1 MSLLVI
7 AFAVTV
13 SFNFEGGSLGR
24 VERVSDAH
32 FRCAVAGE
40 TDQDNRNRQATWY
53 YFRVDG
59 ARGRA
64 LTIDIVGWEGE
75 YNYRPTR
82 NAITG
87 DTIPFYSEDQRQWQP
102 VTSFEYDADALRL
115 RLKLTP
121 QSNQVW
127 IAHVPPYT
135 NQDLAALLKEFARHP
150 HLKREVIGR
159 TVQKRELLLLTV
171 TDASVADAGKKVVW
185 LMARQHSW
193 EAFTSWAAEGAL
205 RYLLSD
211 DAAARRIR
219 RETVLKILP
228 LNDPDG
234 VARGGVRFNAHGY
247 DLNRNWDVPDS
258 PLMPEIAAQRR
269 AVLKWADAGGRVDLF
284 LTLHNT
290 ETSEYLDGP
299 PDAEGKHRELTERF
313 FKLLVERTAFA
324 PSRPPQPSA
333 VTTTEGRPGRM
344 TVVQGLWRDRRI
356 PAFLMEQRIARSPK
370 LGRVATI
377 EDRMKFGADL
387 VRVLWEVVRQENA
400 ARQ

>member
-1 MSLLVI
+1 MSLVAL
-7 AFAVTV
+7 AFAVTI

-24 VERVSDAH
+24 VERVADAH

-40 TDQDNRNRQATWY
+40 TDQDGRNRQATWY

-82 NAITG
+82 NAITEV
-87 DTIPFYSEDQRQWQP
+87 TIPFYSENRRDWRR
-102 VTSFEYDADALRL
+102 VESFEYDADALRL

-121 QSNQVW
+121 KSDQLW

-135 NQDLAALLKEFARHP
+135 NQNLSALLEEFARHP
-150 HLKREVIGR
+150 HLKRDVIGR
-159 TVQKRELLLLTV
+159 SVKGRDLLLLTV
-171 TDASVADAGKKVVW
+171 TDPAVADGRKKVVW

-211 DAAARRIR
+211 DATARRIR
-219 RETVLKILP
+219 RETVFKILP
-228 LNDPDG
+228 LSDPDG

-258 PLMPEIAAQRR
+258 PLMPEIAAARR
-269 AVLKWADAGGRVDLF
+269 AVLKWVDAGGRVDLF

-290 ETSEYLDGP
+290 ETNEYLDGP
-299 PDAEGKHRELTERF
+299 PDPKGQHRELTERF
-313 FKLLVERTAFA
+313 FKLLVEHTAFA
-324 PSRPPQPSA
+324 PSRPPRPSE

-344 TVVQGLWRDRRI
+344 TVVQGLWRDRRL
-356 PAFLMEQRIARSPK
+356 PAFLMEQRISRSPK
-370 LGRVATI
+370 LGRVALVA
-377 EDRMKFGADL
+377 DRLQFGGDL
-387 VRVLWEVVRQENA
+387 VRVLWEAVRGAGMN
-400 ARQ
+400 